1 MHMTW
6 TEKMKDHP
14 LALFPDF
21 RNFFIGDILVAV
33 AERFFAITFAWWLIS
48 QEGENGL
55 WLGVLMSVEAL
66 PILFLSPFIG
76 PLIDRYDKK
85 KCMLLGVSMQTFF
98 VGIICFLLL
107 NGRLEFLYLCILSFL
122 MSSFVP
128 VFEDSISASVALLV
142 DEKHL
147 SGATAIQSSTI
158 EFSNIMAAVLSTSVI
173 AATSVEMAVV
183 VNVGLYIIGIVFL
196 AVIKTDLSIN
206 AKSAQDEEDLEEG
219 DEEEIEE
226 NYMAELKVGIQYIL
240 GNKAL
245 CWYALVYALE
255 TFFIVPIFILI
266 PMLVNNVLHQT
277 VNWVA
282 IFETSLSIG
291 AVIMATYL
299 SFREGYRNFY
309 EIYAGGLLF
318 IGLFMIGIGVF
329 QDGYIMAGMI
339 FFIGG
344 LFAMLMALSFTMFQ
358 HVVPGKLKGRFFGV
372 MSTIAAGMAPLS
384 YMTVGIFSDLFS
396 TEAVVICNGVGAIIL
411 ALIVLKIPRLLQHI
425 GVEGEKS

>member
-1 MHMTW
+1 MNW

-14 LALFPDF
+14 LALFPNF

-55 WLGVLMSVEAL
+55 WLGILMSVEAL
-66 PILFLSPFIG
+66 PILFLSPFVG

-98 VGIICFLLL
+98 VIIICLLL
-107 NGRLEFLYLCILSFL
+107 FNGRLEFLYLCILSFL
-122 MSSFVP
+122 MSCFIP
-128 VFEDSISASVALLV
+128 AFEDSVSASVALLV

-147 SGATAIQSSTI
+147 PGATAIQSSTI
-158 EFSNIMAAVLSTSVI
+158 EFSNIIAAVVSTSVI
-173 AATSVEMAVV
+173 AAAGVEMAVV
-183 VNVGLYIIGIVFL
+183 VNIVLYSIGIVFL

-206 AKSAQDEEDLEEG
+206 AQPAGEE
-219 DEEEIEE
+219 DEEEEVE
-226 NYMAELKVGIQYIL
+226 GNYMAELKVGIQYIL
-240 GNKAL
+240 GNKGL

-282 IFETSLSIG
+282 IFETALSIG
-291 AVIMATYL
+291 AVLMATYL
-299 SFREGYRNFY
+299 SFKEKYRNFY
-309 EIYAGGLLF
+309 ELYAGGLLL
-318 IGLFMIGIGVF
+318 IGLLMIGIGVF
-329 QDGYIMAGMI
+329 QNGYVMAGMI

-344 LFAMLMALSFTMFQ
+344 LFAMLMAFSFTLFQ
-358 HVVPGKLKGRFFGV
+358 HVVPGNLKGRFFGV

-396 TEAVVICNGVGAIIL
+396 TTAVMLFNGVGAILLSIV
-411 ALIVLKIPRLLQHI
+411 VLKIPRLLQHI
-425 GVEGEKS
+425 GEEKSSLEYSKE

>member
-1 MHMTW
+1 MNW
-6 TEKMKDHP
+6 TEKMQDHP
-14 LALFPDF
+14 LFLFPDF
-21 RNFFIGDILVAV
+21 RKFFMGDILVAV

-55 WLGVLMSVEAL
+55 WLGVLMAVEAL
-66 PILFLSPFIG
+66 PILFLSPFVG

-98 VGIICFLLL
+98 VLIIMILLL
-107 NGRLEFLYLCILSFL
+107 NGRLEFIYLCILSFL
-122 MSSFVP
+122 MSCFIP
-128 VFEDSISASVALLV
+128 AFEDSVSASVALLV

-147 SGATAIQSSTI
+147 PGATAIQSSTI
-158 EFSNIMAAVLSTSVI
+158 EFSNIIAAVLSTSVI
-173 AATSVEMAVV
+173 AAAGIEMAVI
-183 VNVGLYIIGIVFL
+183 VNVGLYAVGIVFL
-196 AVIKTDLSIN
+196 AMINGDLSVQ
-206 AKSAQDEEDLEEG
+206 AQEALEEEAE
-219 DEEEIEE
+219 DAEEEEEPEEE

-245 CWYALVYALE
+245 CWYAVVYAFE

-291 AVIMATYL
+291 AVLMAVYL
-299 SFREGYRNFY
+299 SFRETYRNFY
-309 EIYAGGLLF
+309 ELYAGGLFL
-318 IGLFMIGIGVF
+318 IGLLMIGVGMF
-329 QDGYIMAGMI
+329 QDGYMMAGMI
-339 FFIGG
+339 FGIGG
-344 LFAMLMALSFTMFQ
+344 LFALLMALSFTLFQ

-372 MSTIAAGMAPLS
+372 MSTIAAGMSPLS

-396 TEAVVICNGVGAIIL
+396 TTAVMLFNGIGAIL
-411 ALIVLKIPRLLQHI
+411 LSLVVLKIPRLLHHI
-425 GVEGEKS
+425 GAE